1 MKQTEINI
9 GLLYMYIV
17 GHNIG
22 KSKHP
27 NNETCSH
34 HYYSARKG
42 NIEMSDN
49 PNFIVRVM
57 SDKRNPAQPTIHVG
71 YADSGLTDTPH
82 IRHQFRQSPRLSVK
96 PDFTVFP
103 FWIKMNWKYYSV
115 LKVVTNQNHTL
126 DEEENS
132 RFVKYYKMSTYSW
145 TLPSICYWKGWW

>member
-1 MKQTEINI
+1 
-9 GLLYMYIV
+9 MYIV

-82 IRHQFRQSPRLSVK
+82 IRHQFRQSPHLSVK
-96 PDFTVFP
+96 PDFTVY
-103 FWIKMNWKYYSV
+103 IYIYNYLLVYSNYYTYRKCTLMTNKNMTRRTSSYQIV
-115 LKVVTNQNHTL
+115 YAALHLNQNS
-126 DEEENS
+126 D
-132 RFVKYYKMSTYSW
+132 
-145 TLPSICYWKGWW
+145 

>member
-96 PDFTVFP
+96 PDFTVL
-103 FWIKMNWKYYSV
+103 WKD
-115 LKVVTNQNHTL
+115 LIEIRI
-126 DEEENS
+126 D
-132 RFVKYYKMSTYSW
+132 R
-145 TLPSICYWKGWW
+145 

>member
-49 PNFIVRVM
+49 LNFIVRVM

-82 IRHQFRQSPRLSVK
+82 IRHQFRQSPHLSVK
-96 PDFTVFP
+96 PDFTVYIYIHP
-103 FWIKMNWKYYSV
+103 
-115 LKVVTNQNHTL
+115 VVYL
-126 DEEENS
+126 E
-132 RFVKYYKMSTYSW
+132 FCV
-145 TLPSICYWKGWW
+145 G

>member
-1 MKQTEINI
+1 
-9 GLLYMYIV
+9 MYIV

-96 PDFTVFP
+96 PDFTVLLFGK
-103 FWIKMNWKYYSV
+103 FERIS
-115 LKVVTNQNHTL
+115 TL
-126 DEEENS
+126 
-132 RFVKYYKMSTYSW
+132 V
-145 TLPSICYWKGWW
+145 

>member
-9 GLLYMYIV
+9 GLPYMYIV
-17 GHNIG
+17 CHNIG

-57 SDKRNPAQPTIHVG
+57 SDKRNPAQPIIHVG

-82 IRHQFRQSPRLSVK
+82 IRHQFRQSPHLSVK
-96 PDFTVFP
+96 PDFTVLYILYILFY
-103 FWIKMNWKYYSV
+103 FSDTHKLLKYIKS
-115 LKVVTNQNHTL
+115 
-126 DEEENS
+126 
-132 RFVKYYKMSTYSW
+132 
-145 TLPSICYWKGWW
+145 SINY

>member
-1 MKQTEINI
+1 
-9 GLLYMYIV
+9 MYIV

-34 HYYSARKG
+34 HCYSARKG
-42 NIEMSDN
+42 NTEMSDN

-82 IRHQFRQSPRLSVK
+82 IRHQFRQSPHLSVK
-96 PDFTVFP
+96 PDFTVYIYCIFL
-103 FWIKMNWKYYSV
+103 FYFCMTNSHKQKY
-115 LKVVTNQNHTL
+115 LIIIT
-126 DEEENS
+126 
-132 RFVKYYKMSTYSW
+132 
-145 TLPSICYWKGWW
+145 CY

>member
-34 HYYSARKG
+34 HCYSARKG
-42 NIEMSDN
+42 NTEMSDN
-49 PNFIVRVM
+49 PNFIVRFM

-82 IRHQFRQSPRLSVK
+82 IRHQFRQSPHLSVK
-96 PDFTVFP
+96 PDFTVYIYILIYIYIYIYWDIYIYIYIERYIYIYIYIYTLI
-103 FWIKMNWKYYSV
+103 FWQFSA
-115 LKVVTNQNHTL
+115 
-126 DEEENS
+126 
-132 RFVKYYKMSTYSW
+132 
-145 TLPSICYWKGWW
+145 SICSL